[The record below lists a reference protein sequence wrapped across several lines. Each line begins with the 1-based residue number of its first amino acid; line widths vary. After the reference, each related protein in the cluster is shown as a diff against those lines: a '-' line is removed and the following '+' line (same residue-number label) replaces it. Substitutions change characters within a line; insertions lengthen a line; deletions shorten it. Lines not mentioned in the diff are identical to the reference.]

1 MLENRLGSL
10 YKERS
15 RLLDTWRNANTGDK
29 MSIIIR
35 IDDIDEQ
42 IATLKKNSPSDI
54 PKSTSK
60 LNPEY

>member
-35 IDDIDEQ
+35 IDDINEQ
-42 IATLKKNSPSDI
+42 IATLKKNVPSDFQ
-54 PKSTSK
+54 KNGTK